1 MNEPR
6 PEMMPE
12 APVMTEAPVSGQDA
26 GAAPDVLPSA
36 ADLPPGDDDEEEL
49 PLPPEDSRPE
59 PGAVT
64 WEGDGDAPA
73 SSPAAGTGGGEPPL
87 PPAPSAAAP
96 ASPDGGKKE
105 EDDAPEDDEPMTL
118 LGHLGELRRRLQRDI
133 AAGLRDEGI
142 VARSLERATHYKN
155 MGAAVIDTTRLTPEE
170 TAHAV
175 ADILRE
181 KSS

>member
-96 ASPDGGKKE
+96 ILPPAPPPGE
-105 EDDAPEDDEPMTL
+105 EKRNTGRVGFAV
-118 LGHLGELRRRLQRDI
+118 GAHLCVRPR
-133 AAGLRDEGI
+133 AATGVPPHG
-142 VARSLERATHYKN
+142 
-155 MGAAVIDTTRLTPEE
+155 MGDE
-170 TAHAV
+170 TAG
-175 ADILRE
+175 D
-181 KSS
+181 